1 MSSKNNTLTK
11 YKYNSS
17 RLPLIQFTV
26 QKDKKQKRIM
36 ESATEL
42 IDYQNTIYDFP
53 RYGSLGKL

>member
-17 RLPLIQFTV
+17 RLPDIQFTV

-36 ESATEL
+36 ESVAEL